1 MRCSEQVASVVVDLC
16 QRFPEKVNPLFE
28 LLLKSPAPQVRL
40 LILRRL
46 DEIALNENLVNSVV
60 LSENLEGPDWR
71 VREEVAKHMA
81 YLLSS
86 TQGTPQLEKLIDI
99 VGSER
104 AVERST
110 CSCSWTK

>member
-1 MRCSEQVASVVVDLC
+1 MSSSEQVASVVVDLC
-16 QRFPEKVNPLFE
+16 KLFPEKVNPLFE

-46 DEIALNENLVNSVV
+46 DEVALNESLVSSVV
-60 LSENLEGPDWR
+60 LTENLDGPDWR

-81 YLLSS
+81 YLLAS

-99 VGSER
+99 VAMKGGSD
-104 AVERST
+104 A
-110 CSCSWTK
+110 